1 MARPGASPD
10 SLKKEELPKSALNWT
25 NIQRSARLFRYLGAE
40 RWKFIAGLVFLIAS
54 AAVGLIFPLK
64 SGELIGYIGED
75 QMPAAALKTQLYKTG
90 LVLLGILL
98 AQALFSFGRVYF
110 FAQVTENI
118 VRSLRLNAFS
128 KIIQMPMSFFSNRQ
142 AAELNSRIATDISV
156 VSDAFTINLAEFI
169 RQLIVGVGGLTLLI
183 LQTEW
188 VVAKWFIF
196 LIPPLTVIAILFSKR
211 IRKFSKSY
219 QDYIAAANSISG
231 EAFMGISNVKSFTN
245 EAHEIKRFGKA
256 IDAIRKMGL
265 RYGIFRGLFFSF
277 VMVFVFGSVF
287 FILWQMLYEIGRAHV

>member
-188 VVAKWFIF
+188 VVAK
-196 LIPPLTVIAILFSKR
+196 
-211 IRKFSKSY
+211 
-219 QDYIAAANSISG
+219 
-231 EAFMGISNVKSFTN
+231 
-245 EAHEIKRFGKA
+245 
-256 IDAIRKMGL
+256 
-265 RYGIFRGLFFSF
+265 
-277 VMVFVFGSVF
+277 
-287 FILWQMLYEIGRAHV
+287 